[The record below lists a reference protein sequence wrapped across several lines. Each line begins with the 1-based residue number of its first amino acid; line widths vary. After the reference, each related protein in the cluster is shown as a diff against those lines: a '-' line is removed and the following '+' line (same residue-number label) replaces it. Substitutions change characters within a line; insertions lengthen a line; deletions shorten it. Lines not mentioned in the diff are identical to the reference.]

1 MCIRDRDYIRAD
13 QGLSHSQV
21 YRESRSLCLGTV
33 PQSDRSRRYVSVL
46 RDCPTVKS
54 IEKARLSVQGLSRS
68 QTERGGTSQCAG
80 TVPQSNRSR
89 RHVSMSEDCSK
100 VKSIEKA
107 RLSVHGLSQSQIDRE
122 GTSQCS
128 GTVPQSNRSRRCVSV
143 FRDCPTVKSIEKI
156 RLSVQGLSHS
166 QIDRE
171 GTSQCS
177 GTVPQSNR
185 PSTSGADAL
194 ESWAEVSL
202 LVTPTCTR
210 LTGPWCVWR
219 VIHYSYTVTPSR
231 CVLLSRRRYNK
242 CLDTLRG
249 EGLEVRG
256 GEWGGGVVSNLIL
269 YVQTTV

>member
-1 MCIRDRDYIRAD
+1 MF
-13 QGLSHSQV
+13 
-21 YRESRSLCLGTV
+21 
-33 PQSDRSRRYVSVL
+33 

-54 IEKARLSVQGLSRS
+54 IEKVRLGVQGLSHS
-68 QTERGGTSQCAG
+68 QIDREGASQCSG

-89 RHVSMSEDCSK
+89 RYVSVFRDCPT
-100 VKSIEKA
+100 VKSIEKV
-107 RLSVHGLSQSQIDRE
+107 RLSVQGLSHSQIDRE

-128 GTVPQSNRSRRCVSV
+128 GTVPQSDRSRRHVSV
-143 FRDCPTVKSIEKI
+143 FRDCPKVKAVFRAGPSVNSIEKV